1 MNKIKRN
8 LSKYLK
14 SLIPLLVAIITC
26 LFLFNENDV
35 LLEKLNGN
43 VTLIE
48 NYNKFKS
55 AGINKTIEFPENII
69 EKIIDTAMSFV
80 GTPNK
85 IGGIDKSGI
94 DASGLVY
101 VSIKK
106 NSNTLFPR
114 IAQDMARYGLFISDS
129 DKLKRGDLV
138 FFHDTYEVNR
148 IITSV
153 GIYLGDGEFINSSS
167 SKGVTVSDIN
177 DTYYWKEKFFFGTR
191 ILN

>member
-1 MNKIKRN
+1 MNKIK
-8 LSKYLK
+8 LYSSKYLK
-14 SLIPLLVAIITC
+14 SLILIVVVITAC
-26 LFLFNENDV
+26 FFLFNEDDE
-35 LLEKLNGN
+35 LLDKLKGN
-43 VTLIE
+43 VSLIE
-48 NYNKFKS
+48 KYNEFNS
-55 AGINKTIEFPENII
+55 AGINKTIKFPENLI

-85 IGGIDKSGI
+85 IGGIDKSGM

-106 NSNTLFPR
+106 NSNILFPR
-114 IAQDMARYGLFISDS
+114 IAQDMARYGVFISNS

-153 GIYLGDGEFINSSS
+153 GIYLGDGKFINSSS
-167 SKGVTVSDIN
+167 SKGVTVSDIK
-177 DTYYWKEKFFFGTR
+177 DPYYWKEKFFFGTR
-191 ILN
+191 IFN

>member
-1 MNKIKRN
+1 MIKRFMSN
-8 LSKYLK
+8 YLK
-14 SLIPLLVAIITC
+14 SLILLVVAITAC

-48 NYNKFKS
+48 KYNKFKS

-177 DTYYWKEKFFFGTR
+177 DPYYWKEKFFFGTR

>member
-35 LLEKLNGN
+35 LLEKLNEN

-48 NYNKFKS
+48 KYNKFKS

-129 DKLKRGDLV
+129 DNLKRGDLV

-177 DTYYWKEKFFFGTR
+177 DPYYWKEKFFFGTR

>member
-1 MNKIKRN
+1 MNKIK
-8 LSKYLK
+8 LYSSKYLK
-14 SLIPLLVAIITC
+14 SLILLLVAITTC

-35 LLEKLNGN
+35 LLEKLKGN
-43 VTLIE
+43 VSLIE
-48 NYNKFKS
+48 KYNEFKLT
-55 AGINKTIEFPENII
+55 GINKTIEFPENLI

-85 IGGIDKSGI
+85 IGGIDKSGM

-106 NSNTLFPR
+106 NSNILFPR
-114 IAQDMARYGLFISDS
+114 IAQDMARYGVFISNS

-153 GIYLGDGEFINSSS
+153 GIYLGDGKFINSSS
-167 SKGVTVSDIN
+167 SKGVTVSDIK
-177 DTYYWKEKFFFGTR
+177 DPYYWKEKFFFGTR
-191 ILN
+191 IFN

>member
-1 MNKIKRN
+1 MNKIKPN

-14 SLIPLLVAIITC
+14 LLIALVLAIAAC
-26 LFLFNENDV
+26 LFLFNENDE

-43 VTLIE
+43 ATLIKK
-48 NYNKFKS
+48 YNKFKL

-69 EKIIDTAMSFV
+69 EKIIDTSMTFV

-94 DASGLVY
+94 DASGLVH

-106 NSNTLFPR
+106 NSSILFPR
-114 IAQDMARYGLFISDS
+114 IAQDMARYGEFITDS

-138 FFHDTYEVNR
+138 FFYDTYKVDR

-153 GIYLGDGEFINSSS
+153 GIYLGDGKFINSSS

-177 DTYYWKEKFFFGTR
+177 DPYYWKEKFFFGTR

>member
-1 MNKIKRN
+1 
-8 LSKYLK
+8 
-14 SLIPLLVAIITC
+14 
-26 LFLFNENDV
+26 
-35 LLEKLNGN
+35 
-43 VTLIE
+43 
-48 NYNKFKS
+48 
-55 AGINKTIEFPENII
+55 
-69 EKIIDTAMSFV
+69 MSFV

-129 DKLKRGDLV
+129 DNLKRGYLV

-177 DTYYWKEKFFFGTR
+177 DPYYWKEKFFFGTR

>member
-1 MNKIKRN
+1 MNKIK
-8 LSKYLK
+8 LYSSKYLK
-14 SLIPLLVAIITC
+14 SLILIVVVITAC
-26 LFLFNENDV
+26 FFLFNEDDE
-35 LLEKLNGN
+35 LLDKLKGN
-43 VTLIE
+43 VSLIE
-48 NYNKFKS
+48 KYNEFNS
-55 AGINKTIEFPENII
+55 AGINKTIKFPENLI

-85 IGGIDKSGI
+85 IGGIDKSGM

-106 NSNTLFPR
+106 NSNILFPR
-114 IAQDMARYGLFISDS
+114 IAQDMARYGEFISNS

-153 GIYLGDGEFINSSS
+153 GIYLGDGKFINSSS

-177 DTYYWKEKFFFGTR
+177 DPYYWKEKFFFGTR
-191 ILN
+191 IFN

>member
-1 MNKIKRN
+1 MNKIK
-8 LSKYLK
+8 LYSSKYLK
-14 SLIPLLVAIITC
+14 SLIFIVVVITAC
-26 LFLFNENDV
+26 FFLFNEDDE
-35 LLEKLNGN
+35 LLDKLKGN
-43 VTLIE
+43 VSLIE
-48 NYNKFKS
+48 KYNEFNS
-55 AGINKTIEFPENII
+55 AGINKTIKFPENLI

-85 IGGIDKSGI
+85 IGGIDKSGM

-106 NSNTLFPR
+106 NSNILFPR
-114 IAQDMARYGLFISDS
+114 IAQDMARYGEFISNS

-153 GIYLGDGEFINSSS
+153 GIYLGDGKFINSSS
-167 SKGVTVSDIN
+167 SKGVTVSDIK
-177 DTYYWKEKFFFGTR
+177 DPYYWKEKFFFGTR
-191 ILN
+191 IFN

>member
-35 LLEKLNGN
+35 LLEKLNEN

-48 NYNKFKS
+48 KYNKFKS

-85 IGGIDKSGI
+85 IGGIDKLGI

-177 DTYYWKEKFFFGTR
+177 DPYYWKEKFFFGTR

>member
-1 MNKIKRN
+1 MSN
-8 LSKYLK
+8 YLK
-14 SLIPLLVAIITC
+14 SLILLVVAITAC

-48 NYNKFKS
+48 KYNKFKS

-177 DTYYWKEKFFFGTR
+177 DPYYWKEKFFFGTR

>member
-1 MNKIKRN
+1 MNKIK
-8 LSKYLK
+8 LYSSKYLK
-14 SLIPLLVAIITC
+14 SLILIVVVITAC
-26 LFLFNENDV
+26 FFLFNEDDE
-35 LLEKLNGN
+35 LLDKLKGN
-43 VTLIE
+43 VSLIE
-48 NYNKFKS
+48 KYNEFNS
-55 AGINKTIEFPENII
+55 AGINKTIKFPENLI

-85 IGGIDKSGI
+85 IGGIDKLGM

-106 NSNTLFPR
+106 NSNILFPR
-114 IAQDMARYGLFISDS
+114 IAQDMARYGEFISNS

-153 GIYLGDGEFINSSS
+153 GIYLGDGKFINSSS
-167 SKGVTVSDIN
+167 SKGVTVSDIK
-177 DTYYWKEKFFFGTR
+177 DPYYWKEKFFFGTR
-191 ILN
+191 IFN

>member
-1 MNKIKRN
+1 MNKIK
-8 LSKYLK
+8 LYSSKYLK
-14 SLIPLLVAIITC
+14 SLILIVVVITAC
-26 LFLFNENDV
+26 FFLFNEDDE
-35 LLEKLNGN
+35 LLDKLKGN
-43 VTLIE
+43 VSLIE
-48 NYNKFKS
+48 KYNEFNS
-55 AGINKTIEFPENII
+55 AGINKTIKFPENLI

-85 IGGIDKSGI
+85 IGGIDKLGM

-106 NSNTLFPR
+106 NSNMLFPR
-114 IAQDMARYGLFISDS
+114 IAQDMARYGEFISNS

-153 GIYLGDGEFINSSS
+153 GIYLGDGKFINSSS
-167 SKGVTVSDIN
+167 SKGVTVSDIK
-177 DTYYWKEKFFFGTR
+177 DPYYWKEKFFFGTR
-191 ILN
+191 IFN

>member
-1 MNKIKRN
+1 MNKIK
-8 LSKYLK
+8 LYSSKYLK
-14 SLIPLLVAIITC
+14 SLILIVVVITAC
-26 LFLFNENDV
+26 FFLFNEDDE
-35 LLEKLNGN
+35 LLDKLKGN
-43 VTLIE
+43 VSLIE
-48 NYNKFKS
+48 KYNEFNS
-55 AGINKTIEFPENII
+55 AGINKTIKFPENLI

-85 IGGIDKSGI
+85 IGGIDKSGM

-106 NSNTLFPR
+106 NSNILFPR
-114 IAQDMARYGLFISDS
+114 IAQDMARYGEFISNS

-153 GIYLGDGEFINSSS
+153 GIYLGDGKFINSSS
-167 SKGVTVSDIN
+167 SKGVTVSDIK
-177 DTYYWKEKFFFGTR
+177 DPYYWKEKFFFGTR
-191 ILN
+191 IFN

>member
-1 MNKIKRN
+1 MNKIKPN

-14 SLIPLLVAIITC
+14 LLIALVLAIAAC
-26 LFLFNENDV
+26 LFLFNENDE

-43 VTLIE
+43 ATLIKK
-48 NYNKFKS
+48 YNKFKL

-69 EKIIDTAMSFV
+69 EKIIDTSMTFV

-94 DASGLVY
+94 DASGLVH

-106 NSNTLFPR
+106 NSSILFPR
-114 IAQDMARYGLFISDS
+114 IAQDMARYGEFITDS

-138 FFHDTYEVNR
+138 FFYDTYKVDR

-153 GIYLGDGEFINSSS
+153 GIYLGDGKFINSSS

-177 DTYYWKEKFFFGTR
+177 DPYYWKEKFFFGTR
-191 ILN
+191 IFN

>member
-1 MNKIKRN
+1 MNKIK
-8 LSKYLK
+8 LYSSKYLK
-14 SLIPLLVAIITC
+14 SLILIVVVITAC
-26 LFLFNENDV
+26 FFLFNEDDE
-35 LLEKLNGN
+35 LLDQLKGN
-43 VTLIE
+43 VSLIE
-48 NYNKFKS
+48 KYNEFNS
-55 AGINKTIEFPENII
+55 AGINKTIKFPENLI

-85 IGGIDKSGI
+85 IGGIDKSGM

-106 NSNTLFPR
+106 NSNILFPR
-114 IAQDMARYGLFISDS
+114 IAQDMARYGEFISNS

-153 GIYLGDGEFINSSS
+153 GIYLGDGKFINSSS
-167 SKGVTVSDIN
+167 SKGVTVSDIK
-177 DTYYWKEKFFFGTR
+177 DPYYWKEKFFFGTR
-191 ILN
+191 IFN

>member
-1 MNKIKRN
+1 MNKIKPN

-14 SLIPLLVAIITC
+14 LLIALVLAIAAC
-26 LFLFNENDV
+26 LFLFNENDE

-43 VTLIE
+43 ATLIE
-48 NYNKFKS
+48 KYNEFKL
-55 AGINKTIEFPENII
+55 AGINKTIDFPENII
-69 EKIIDTAMSFV
+69 EKIIDTSMTFV

-94 DASGLVY
+94 DASGLVH

-106 NSNTLFPR
+106 NSSILFPR
-114 IAQDMARYGLFISDS
+114 IAQDMARYGEFITDS

-138 FFHDTYEVNR
+138 FFYDTYSVDR

-153 GIYLGDGEFINSSS
+153 GIYLGDGKFINSSS

-177 DTYYWKEKFFFGTR
+177 DPYYWKEKFFFGTR

>member
-1 MNKIKRN
+1 MNKIK
-8 LSKYLK
+8 LYSSKYLK
-14 SLIPLLVAIITC
+14 SLILIVVVITAC
-26 LFLFNENDV
+26 FFLFNEDDE
-35 LLEKLNGN
+35 LLDKLKGN
-43 VTLIE
+43 VSLIE
-48 NYNKFKS
+48 KYNEFNS
-55 AGINKTIEFPENII
+55 AGINKTIKFPENLI

-85 IGGIDKSGI
+85 IGGIDKSGM

-106 NSNTLFPR
+106 NSNILFPR
-114 IAQDMARYGLFISDS
+114 LAQDMARYGEFISNS

-153 GIYLGDGEFINSSS
+153 GIYLGDGKFINSSS
-167 SKGVTVSDIN
+167 SKGVTVSDIK
-177 DTYYWKEKFFFGTR
+177 DPYYWKEKFFFGTR
-191 ILN
+191 IFN

>member
-48 NYNKFKS
+48 KYNKFKS

-69 EKIIDTAMSFV
+69 EKVIDTAMSFV

-177 DTYYWKEKFFFGTR
+177 DPYYWKEKFFFGTR